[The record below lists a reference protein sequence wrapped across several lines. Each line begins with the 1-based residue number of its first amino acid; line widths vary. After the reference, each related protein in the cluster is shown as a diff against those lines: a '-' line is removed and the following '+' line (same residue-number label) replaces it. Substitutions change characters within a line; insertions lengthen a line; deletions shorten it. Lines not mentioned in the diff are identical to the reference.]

1 MAYCRKSERG
11 DNYMTEEE
19 FLAHYGVKGM
29 KWYQT
34 IFGDKRKKSSKKEN
48 IEETP
53 EQRRERILKSTNAKE
68 LYANRYLLTTAEI
81 NERINRINTEKQL
94 AALSALEKTAA
105 QQKIDKI
112 LKAGK
117 TINDL
122 YTAYNKPIVQ
132 ETIAKLSG
140 KSTAVNY
147 EELLKNVN
155 KLSNA
160 QLTGVS
166 KRIEAEEK
174 LAKYVRQ
181 LKEATGTLGQ
191 SDNDGTY
198 LQHYGVLGMKWGK
211 RKTNSTPSGRKK
223 DKAFI
228 KYVNSKHAA
237 ERKKGLETL
246 DIRELF
252 KNRDF
257 LLPQEIDE
265 KLETITLDKKIKA
278 LKNTGNLETLST
290 VLFDKKDNR
299 SFAQK
304 VDYSLEGTGLE
315 KSFEKINKVLNTKL
329 KTFSEPL
336 DNDETIENRVMNHP
350 QALDKKLS
358 DAIEALDDPVIKY
371 LDF

>member
-1 MAYCRKSERG
+1 
-11 DNYMTEEE
+11 MTEEY
-19 FLAHYGVKGM
+19 LAHFGVLGM
-29 KWYQT
+29 KW
-34 IFGDKRKKSSKKEN
+34 GKRKTKTPE

-68 LYANRYLLTTAEI
+68 LYDNRYLLTTAEL

-105 QQKIDKI
+105 QQRIDKI
-112 LKAGK
+112 VKVGK

-122 YTAYNKPIVQ
+122 YTVYKKPMVQ

-140 KSTAVNY
+140 KSTDVNY

-160 QLTGVS
+160 QLTGIG
-166 KRIEAEEK
+166 KRIESEEK

-198 LQHYGVLGMKWGK
+198 LQHFGVLGMKWGK
-211 RKTNSTPSGRKK
+211 HKKQVTIQKTKSTRKTDK
-223 DKAFI
+223 DVV
-228 KYVNSKHAA
+228 KYINSKYAK
-237 ERKKGLETL
+237 ERQKGLTTL
-246 DIRELF
+246 NIRELMMY
-252 KNRDF
+252 RDF

-265 KLETITLDKKIKA
+265 QLETITLDKKIKA
-278 LKNTGNLETLST
+278 LKNTGNLEKLST

-299 SFAQK
+299 SFVQK

-315 KSFEKINKVLNTKL
+315 KSFEKINKVLGTKL
-329 KTFSEPL
+329 KPYSSQLEGDDDTYE
-336 DNDETIENRVMNHP
+336 
-350 QALDKKLS
+350 KKVQRYQIDAEKKIS
-358 DAIEALDDPVIKY
+358 DAITALDDNVIKY